1 MEKSWAR
8 LSAVCKRC
16 CKRFSR
22 YVWYR
27 RTPYHGLGPLTMYL
41 QCACEVEWRDRL
53 WDKISNLSCCAGEQ
67 PWTDHNEV
75 LNKCSVSDWKEYVT
89 SMGKFTN
96 LVTEAVHSLD
106 MVC

>member
-1 MEKSWAR
+1 
-8 LSAVCKRC
+8 
-16 CKRFSR
+16 
-22 YVWYR
+22 
-27 RTPYHGLGPLTMYL
+27 
-41 QCACEVEWRDRL
+41 VEWRDRL

-75 LNKCSVSDWKEYVT
+75 LNKCSVGDWKEYVT

-96 LVTEAVHSLD
+96 LVIEAVHSLD